1 MQYLEL
7 VFRVGTL
14 RLKRKQNE
22 VRTCTSTGMTRE
34 DREEEN
40 WKVAGLAAKC
50 GQVTSSSRRRRRGR
64 SKKLQK

>member
-1 MQYLEL
+1 M
-7 VFRVGTL
+7 FRVGTL

-34 DREEEN
+34 DREEES

-50 GQVTSSSRRRRRGR
+50 GQVTSSSRRIRRRRGR